1 MRALV
6 SSPEAAVLAREM
18 GLEALGLAWTDEEA
32 RRLAGHV
39 GRVYLVRSGS
49 MADALVR
56 LYRDEGF
63 AVAVLPG
70 TREARDAAA
79 YAAQLLGAAFIPDAV
94 NVAMAGD
101 KFRVERLVLGNKAVA
116 VYEAQPPLLLTLG
129 PGSRSVGEG
138 SAGGEVREISVG
150 EDKRVRPLSVE
161 EKPKGAVRLEDAEII
176 VSVGRGFK
184 RKEDLQ
190 LAFHLA
196 EVLGAQVGCS
206 RPIAADLKWLP
217 EEHWVGLSGKKVSP
231 RLYLAVGIS
240 GQAQHIA
247 GILNSKYIAAINSD
261 PNAPIFQYV
270 DFGIVDD
277 LYKVLPLLAQR
288 LSERRRGA

>member
-6 SSPEAAVLAREM
+6 SSPEAAALVSGM
-18 GLEALGLAWTDEEA
+18 GLEAVGLAQTDAEA
-32 RRLAGHV
+32 RRMASHV
-39 GRVYLVRSGS
+39 GRVYLVRGS
-49 MADALVR
+49 LAEALVK
-56 LYRDEGF
+56 LYREEG
-63 AVAVLPG
+63 AVLAVLPG
-70 TREARDAAA
+70 TRDARDAAA
-79 YAAQLLGAAFIPDAV
+79 YAAQLLGAAFIPDTV
-94 NVAMAGD
+94 NVAREGD
-101 KFRVERLVLGNKAVA
+101 AFRVERLVLGNKAVA
-116 VYEAQPPLLLTLG
+116 VYVAAPPLLITLG
-129 PGSRSVGEG
+129 PGRGQVGEG
-138 SAGGEVREISVG
+138 TARGEVRELVVG
-150 EDKRVRPLSVE
+150 EDRRVRPVSVE
-161 EKPKGAVRLEDAEII
+161 EKPRGAVRLEDAEII

-184 RKEDLQ
+184 RREDLQ

-231 RLYLAVGIS
+231 RLYLAIGIS

-277 LYKVLPLLAQR
+277 LYKVLPVLAQR
-288 LSERRRGA
+288 LKERLGRA

>member
-1 MRALV
+1 MV

-18 GLEALGLAWTDEEA
+18 GLEALGLARTDEEA

-39 GRVYLVRSGS
+39 GRVYVVRSGS
-49 MADALVR
+49 VAEAIVT

-63 AVAVLPG
+63 ALAVLPG

-79 YAAQLLGAAFIPDAV
+79 HAAQLIGAAFVPDAV
-94 NVAMAGD
+94 NVALAGD

-116 VYEAQPPLLLTLG
+116 VYEAHPPLLLTLG
-129 PGSRSVGEG
+129 PGSRPVGEG
-138 SAGGEVREISVG
+138 SAGGEIRELSVG
-150 EDKRVRPLSVE
+150 EDRRVRSLSVE

-184 RKEDLQ
+184 KKEDLQ

-288 LSERRRGA
+288 LKERLGRA